1 MPYHLATRAR
11 LEKYARDRDR
21 TCESFAKFVK
31 TLSEGFDPPTS
42 GLTVLHSTD

>member
-31 TLSEGFDPPTS
+31 TPPLRIERRLP
-42 GLTVLHSTD
+42 G